1 LLDELSVARRL
12 NRHFDS
18 AFTRFAGRLRAPAA
32 EVHAR
37 ALAKSVTTLMQ
48 ARLLLG
54 AQSDAGARAVAEGFC
69 ATRLNAD
76 SGWGAVF
83 GASDAGLDSAAILQ
97 RAWPG

>member
-1 LLDELSVARRL
+1 M
-12 NRHFDS
+12 HFAS
-18 AFTRFAGRLRAPAA
+18 RLRSPA

-37 ALAKSVTTLMQ
+37 RLAQSVTTLMQ

-54 AQSDAGARAVAEGFC
+54 AGAGAVAEGFC

-83 GASDAGLDSAAILQ
+83 GASDAALDSAAILE